1 MTNNRLNI
9 GLFICHLNNDYAFE
23 ICKGAEFA
31 AQEIGVNLIVFP
43 GMFLSASFNDP
54 ENAIYDYQYNSGF
67 YYADK
72 ENLDALIISVGTLE
86 SFLSQKNIEEFLA
99 HFKDIPIITLDTK
112 ITGYPCL
119 QADSTSGLRDAIEHL
134 ITVHNRKHI
143 CFVSGRQ
150 TNEDAIERLNV
161 YRTVMRS
168 HSIPVT
174 EDMIVYGDYSE
185 YSQQIVSELLDKNP
199 EIDAIVF
206 ANDQMA
212 IGGYQELKR
221 RHIKIGQDI
230 SVVGFDNSP
239 ASVTMSPPLTTVNAN
254 TSALGYHAVIRA
266 VSLSVKDDVSS
277 SVLDSQFIRRLSCGC
292 SFTNNLD
299 FSDCT
304 KDTPADDILKT
315 FDDIILKDIKDTFYS
330 DIVIPKINDIWHDI
344 LDTIMQPKEK
354 VQNDSAIID
363 KLEELLSSSV
373 TNYYSVTNIAYAFR
387 WFAGILASGINDP
400 KNKSYFYELNSR
412 ITSTISQFLSDA
424 LYSESHERKVSEWPS
439 IYITRDTLIYG
450 SNTDKTFNCIL
461 SKLKEIGF
469 DAAYLYLYDEPIK
482 ILPDGSWDVPE
493 TLFLQ
498 AFYNKRSTNVLSGE
512 ARRIPSSDIFDNEYT
527 YYDDRF
533 TTVILPIFTNEQHH
547 GLFVCQTDINH
558 FGNIYATS
566 LHLGASFKY
575 LGLLEEQSQ
584 TKEQLIVS
592 LNEIHEKNELLNHW
606 STTDELTGV
615 NNRRGFMDKTAYL
628 INKPQNKGR
637 KAMLLFADMDS
648 LKIVNDT
655 FGHNDG
661 DFALKNIANILSTS
675 FNTNDIVGRIGGD
688 EFVCFAFLDN
698 PNFSSVVQEHITELS
713 NELNE
718 TSGKPYYIEMSVGV
732 TEFECSPDIK
742 IENLLTQADGA
753 LYSNKRYKR
762 MSVIK

>member
-9 GLFICHLNNDYAFE
+9 GLFICHLNNDYALE

-31 AQEIGVNLIVFP
+31 AQEADINLIVFP

-54 ENAIYDYQYNSGF
+54 ENAIYDYQYNSVF
-67 YYADK
+67 YYADH
-72 ENLDALIISVGTLE
+72 ENLDALIVSVGTLK
-86 SFLSQKNIEEFLA
+86 SFLSQKNIDEFLA
-99 HFKDIPIITLDTK
+99 HFKDIPIITLDSK
-112 ITGYPCL
+112 IAGYPCL
-119 QADSTSGLRDAIEHL
+119 QTDSTSGLRDAIEHL

-143 CFVSGRQ
+143 CFVSGRR
-150 TNEDAIERLNV
+150 TNDDAIERLNV

-168 HSIPVT
+168 HNIPVT

-185 YSQQIVSELLDKNP
+185 YSNAVVSELLDKNP
-199 EIDAIVF
+199 DADAIVF

-221 RHIKIGQDI
+221 RNIKIGQDI

-254 TSALGYHAVIRA
+254 TSALGYHAVYKAAELAAKKDIGSSML
-266 VSLSVKDDVSS
+266 VSH
-277 SVLDSQFIRRLSCGC
+277 FIRRRSCGC
-292 SFTNNLD
+292 GFTDNLN

-304 KDTPADDILKT
+304 RKTPVDGILKT
-315 FDDIILKDIKDTFYS
+315 FDDIILKDIQNTFYS
-330 DIVIPKINDIWHDI
+330 DTVIEKINDIWHDI
-344 LDTIMQPKEK
+344 LEDVMHSGEASHPE
-354 VQNDSAIID
+354 SEIID
-363 KLEELLSSSV
+363 KLDKLLSSSV
-373 TNYYSVTNIAYAFR
+373 TSFFSVTNIAYAFR
-387 WFAGILASGINDP
+387 WFACIMAEGIENPEA
-400 KNKSYFYELNSR
+400 KARFFELNSQ
-412 ITSTISQFLSDA
+412 ITSYITQFLSDS
-424 LYSESHERKVSEWPS
+424 LYRETHENKANEWSS

-450 SNTDKTFNCIL
+450 SNANKTFNCIL

-469 DAAYLYLYDEPIK
+469 EASYLYLYDEPIK
-482 ILPDGSWDVPE
+482 ILPDGSWKVPE

-498 AFYNKRSTNVLSGE
+498 AFYNKTNTNVLSGE
-512 ARRIPSSDIFDNEYT
+512 ARRIPATDVFDNEYT
-527 YYDDRF
+527 YYDGRF
-533 TTVILPIFTNEQHH
+533 TTVVVPIFTNEQHL
-547 GLFVCQTDINH
+547 GLFVCQTDVNN
-558 FGNIYATS
+558 FSEIYATS

-575 LGLLEEQSQ
+575 IGLLEEQSQ

-628 INKPQNKGR
+628 INKPANKGR

-675 FNTNDIVGRIGGD
+675 FNPTDIVGRIGGD
-688 EFVCFAFLDN
+688 EFVCFAFLDD
-698 PNFSSVVQEHITELS
+698 PTFSSTVQERITELS
-713 NELNE
+713 SELNE

-732 TEFECSPDIK
+732 TDFECSPDIK
-742 IENLLTQADGA
+742 IENLITQADNA